1 MYFKGFM
8 SNTTNYLTKFDTF
21 KPLRFEL
28 LEDSKFH
35 SSDEIQSFRFDKCQM
50 AKKNIIGVFRTV
62 IFRTKSIYSK
72 KNPFNRVERVNKII
86 KIKNII

>member
-1 MYFKGFM
+1 ML
-8 SNTTNYLTKFDTF
+8 NTTNYLTNFDTF

-50 AKKNIIGVFRTV
+50 AKK
-62 IFRTKSIYSK
+62 KY
-72 KNPFNRVERVNKII
+72 NRSF
-86 KIKNII
+86 